1 MIRVLRGRGTL
12 LANVAVLLVLV
23 VGVYHVGFNI
33 LRLQIGRDPFPV
45 TVQLATSGGL
55 YERSEVTYRGKLVG
69 SVTDIRLVPN
79 GVEVRL
85 RIDKGTKIP
94 ADLDA
99 VVGNLSPAG
108 EQFVDLRPRVAGGP
122 LLRAGSVVPRER
134 TTVPLTIA
142 TVVSDV
148 AKLLDQIGTK
158 ELRIV
163 VDELAAAFGG
173 TGPAMREIV
182 SSADKLVAA
191 AAKDL
196 PALKRLLAN
205 GRTNL
210 DTANELAGDFDRFN
224 SSLRT
229 LSRQLRAGSP
239 DLGTLLADSPAF
251 VGDLNTFVTTLS
263 TPISALLG
271 NLVTPGSLIAAR
283 LPALNALLIAFPQTT
298 AALKT
303 VARNGAFR
311 TELHLTNNPTCSYEG
326 PRRTPI
332 DPTRTPPD
340 LKRFC
345 KDTTGD
351 VGVRGARNAP
361 RPGPS
366 GPAGSSA
373 AVSGR
378 LPASPTVHA
387 GYDPLTGIL
396 VLPDGSRLRL
406 GETADLGAGNGAL
419 ALFLALLRP

>member
-1 MIRVLRGRGTL
+1 MNGVLRGRGTL
-12 LANVAVLLVLV
+12 VANTAVLMVLLL
-23 VGVYHVGFNI
+23 GMYHVGFNI

-45 TVQLATSGGL
+45 TVQLTTSGGL
-55 YERSEVTYRGKLVG
+55 YERSEVAYRGKRVG
-69 SVTDIRLVPN
+69 AVTAIDLVPG

-85 RIDKGTKIP
+85 RIDKGTEIP

-99 VVGNLSPAG
+99 VVANLSPAG
-108 EQFVDLRPRVAGGP
+108 EQFVDLRPRVDGGA
-122 LLRAGSVVPRER
+122 LLHAGSVIPRER
-134 TTVPLTIA
+134 TTVPLTVA
-142 TVVSDV
+142 AVVRDV

-182 SSADKLVAA
+182 ASADKLVAA
-191 AAKDL
+191 ADKDL
-196 PALKRLLAN
+196 PALRRLLAN

-210 DTANELAGDFDRFN
+210 DTANALSGDFDRFN
-224 SSLRT
+224 DSLRT
-229 LSRQLRAGSP
+229 LSKQLRSGTPA
-239 DLGTLLADSPAF
+239 LGTLLTDSPAF

-263 TPISALLG
+263 SPISALLG
-271 NLVTPGSLIAAR
+271 NLVTPGSLISAR
-283 LPALNALLIAFPQTT
+283 IPALNALLIAFPQTT

-311 TELHLTNNPTCSYEG
+311 TELHLTNNPTCSYAG

-332 DPTRTPPD
+332 DPTRAAPD

-345 KDTTGD
+345 KDVTPG
-351 VGVRGARNAP
+351 VGERGARNAP
-361 RPGPS
+361 RPSPS

-373 AVSGR
+373 AI
-378 LPASPTVHA
+378 TA
-387 GYDPLTGIL
+387 GYDPLTGLL

-406 GETADLGAGNGAL
+406 GDTADLGAANGAL
-419 ALFLALLRP
+419 ALLLALLRP

>member
-1 MIRVLRGRGTL
+1 MISVLRRRGTL
-12 LANVAVLLVLV
+12 IANVAVLLVLV
-23 VGVYHVGFNI
+23 VGMYHVGLNI

-45 TVQLATSGGL
+45 TLQLSTSGGL
-55 YERSEVTYRGKLVG
+55 YERSEVAYRGKRVG
-69 SVTDIRLVPN
+69 SVTAIDLVPN

-85 RIDKGTKIP
+85 RIDKGTEIP

-99 VVGNLSPAG
+99 VVANLSPAG
-108 EQFVDLRPRVAGGP
+108 EQFVDLRPRVDDGP
-122 LLRAGSVVPRER
+122 LLRAGSVIPRER
-134 TTVPLTIA
+134 TEVPLTVA
-142 TVVSDV
+142 AVVRDV

-173 TGPAMREIV
+173 TGPAMRELV
-182 SSADKLVAA
+182 TSADRLVAA
-191 AAKDL
+191 AAEDL

-224 SSLRT
+224 ASLRT
-229 LSRQLRAGSP
+229 LTRELKEGSP
-239 DLGTLLADSPAF
+239 DFGTLLNDSPAF

-263 TPISALLG
+263 SPISALLG

-283 LPALNALLIAFPQTT
+283 IPALNALLIAFPETT

-303 VARNGAFR
+303 VARDGAFR
-311 TELHLTNNPTCSYEG
+311 TELHLTNNPTCSYTG

-332 DPTRTPPD
+332 DPTRTAPD

-345 KDTTGD
+345 KDTTPG
-351 VGVRGARNAP
+351 VGERGARNAP
-361 RPGPS
+361 RPAPS

-373 AVSGR
+373 TIR
-378 LPASPTVHA
+378 A
-387 GYDPLTGIL
+387 GYDPLTGVL

-406 GETADLGAGNGAL
+406 GNTADLGAANGAL
-419 ALFLALLRP
+419 ALFLGLLRP